1 MAKLVTIQ
9 LLVSENDESDIIDGL
24 NDALR
29 TITHPM
35 GSGSAEGSFIL
46 DYTVPSR
53 ARDVPAAIEDSITA
67 GSYTEG
73 SAFAGG
79 EQHYLLVV
87 QQDVNALRVGPFSN
101 SDDRDA
107 AARAHRKEFGED
119 DGLYWM
125 QVSAEGVVE
134 VGDFGGDELEE
145 PSLAR
150 EVVSRFHAGERV
162 ISRPVSASCFM
173 LDMGDGEQ
181 PVSMDLIADIEGISF
196 ESLVIVQDGN
206 TEFVLPASKARDF
219 YKEADW
225 LNAALNKETR
235 MGFFDWVSVKVNE
248 LPKARPT

>member
-9 LLVSENDESDIIDGL
+9 LLVNEDDESNIIDGL

-29 TITHPM
+29 MIVHPM

-46 DYTVPSR
+46 DYTVPSQ
-53 ARDVPAAIEDSITA
+53 AREVPTAIEDSIKA
-67 GSYTEG
+67 GTYIES
-73 SAFAGG
+73 SAFGNG
-79 EQHYLLVV
+79 NQHYLLIV
-87 QQDVNALRVGPFSN
+87 QQDVNALKVGPFTN
-101 SDDRDA
+101 PDDRDA

-125 QVSAEGVVE
+125 HISAEGVVE

-145 PSLAR
+145 QSLAR
-150 EVVSRFHAGERV
+150 EVVSRLSAGDRV
-162 ISRPVSASCFM
+162 ISRAVSASCFL
-173 LDMGDGEQ
+173 LDMGEGEQ
-181 PVSMDLIADIEGISF
+181 PVSVDLIAEIEDITY
-196 ESLVIVQDGN
+196 ESLVIVQEGD
-206 TEFVLPASKARDF
+206 TEYVLPASRARDF

-225 LNAALNKETR
+225 LHAALNKETR

>member
-24 NDALR
+24 NDAIR
-29 TITHPM
+29 TITNPM
-35 GSGSAEGSFIL
+35 GSGCAEGSFIL
-46 DYTVPSR
+46 DYAVPTR
-53 ARDVPAAIEDSITA
+53 ARDVPAAIEDSIAA
-67 GSYTEG
+67 GTYAEG

-162 ISRPVSASCFM
+162 ISRPASASCFM
-173 LDMGDGEQ
+173 LDLGDGEQ
-181 PVSMDLIADIEGISF
+181 PVSMDLIADIEGISY
-196 ESLVIVQDGN
+196 ETLVIVQEGN

-225 LNAALNKETR
+225 LHAALNKETR
-235 MGFFDWVSVKVNE
+235 MGFFDWVSVKVGE

>member
-24 NDALR
+24 NDVLR

-35 GSGSAEGSFIL
+35 GSGCAEGSFIL

-53 ARDVPAAIEDSITA
+53 ARDVPAAIEDSIAA
-67 GSYTEG
+67 GTYAEG

-79 EQHYLLVV
+79 DQHYVLVV
-87 QQDVNALRVGPFSN
+87 QQDVNALKVGPFLN
-101 SDDRDA
+101 PDERDA
-107 AARAHRKEFGED
+107 AARAHRKEFGQD

-125 QVSAEGVVE
+125 QISAEGVVE
-134 VGDFGGDELEE
+134 VGDYGGDELEE

-162 ISRPVSASCFM
+162 ISRPASGSCFM

-181 PVSMDLIADIEGISF
+181 PVSMDLIADIEGISY
-196 ESLVIVQDGN
+196 ETLVIVQEGN

-225 LNAALNKETR
+225 LHAALNKETR
-235 MGFFDWVSVKVNE
+235 MGFFDWVSVKVGE

>member
-1 MAKLVTIQ
+1 MAKLITIQ
-9 LLVSENDESDIIDGL
+9 LLVSENDESNIIDGL

-29 TITHPM
+29 TIVHPM
-35 GSGSAEGSFIL
+35 GSGGAEGSFIL

-53 ARDVPAAIEDSITA
+53 ARDVPTAIEDSITA
-67 GSYTEG
+67 GNYTEG

-79 EQHYLLVV
+79 DQHYVLVV
-87 QQDVNALRVGPFSN
+87 QQDVNALKVGPFQN
-101 SDDRDA
+101 PDERDA
-107 AARAHRKEFGED
+107 AARAHRKEFGQD

-125 QVSAEGVVE
+125 QISAEGVVE
-134 VGDFGGDELEE
+134 VGDYGGDELEE

-150 EVVSRFHAGERV
+150 EAVSRFHAGERV
-162 ISRPVSASCFM
+162 ISRPASASCFM

-181 PVSMDLIADIEGISF
+181 PVSMDLIADIEGISY
-196 ESLVIVQDGN
+196 ETLVIVQEGN

-225 LNAALNKETR
+225 LHAALNKETR
-235 MGFFDWVSVKVNE
+235 MGFFDWVSVKVGE

>member
-9 LLVSENDESDIIDGL
+9 LLVSENDESNIIDGL

-35 GSGSAEGSFIL
+35 GSGCAEGSFIL
-46 DYTVPSR
+46 DYAVPTR
-53 ARDVPAAIEDSITA
+53 ARDVPAAIEDSIAA
-67 GSYTEG
+67 GTYAEG

-87 QQDVNALRVGPFSN
+87 QQDVNALKVGPFTN

-162 ISRPVSASCFM
+162 ISRPASASCFM
-173 LDMGDGEQ
+173 LDLGDGEQ
-181 PVSMDLIADIEGISF
+181 PVSMELIADIEGISY
-196 ESLVIVQDGN
+196 ETLVIVQEGN

-225 LNAALNKETR
+225 LHAALNKETR
-235 MGFFDWVSVKVNE
+235 MGFFDWVSVKVGE

>member
-29 TITHPM
+29 TIVHPM
-35 GSGSAEGSFIL
+35 GSGSADGSFIL
-46 DYTVPSR
+46 DYTVPSQ
-53 ARDVPAAIEDSITA
+53 AREVPTAIEDSIKA
-67 GSYTEG
+67 GTYIES
-73 SAFAGG
+73 SAFGDG
-79 EQHYLLVV
+79 NQHYLLIV
-87 QQDVNALRVGPFSN
+87 QQDVNALKVGPFTN
-101 SDDRDA
+101 PDDRDA

-125 QVSAEGVVE
+125 HINAEGIVE

-145 PSLAR
+145 QSLAR
-150 EVVSRFHAGERV
+150 EVVSRLSAGDRV

-173 LDMGDGEQ
+173 LDMGEGEQ
-181 PVSMDLIADIEGISF
+181 PVSVDLIAEIEDITY
-196 ESLVIVQDGN
+196 ESLVIVQEGD
-206 TEFVLPASKARDF
+206 TEYVLPASRARDF

-225 LNAALNKETR
+225 LNSALNKETR

>member
-9 LLVSENDESDIIDGL
+9 LLVSEDDESNIIDGL

-29 TITHPM
+29 TIVHPM

-53 ARDVPAAIEDSITA
+53 ALEVPAAIEESIKA
-67 GSYTEG
+67 GTYIES
-73 SAFAGG
+73 SAFGDG
-79 EQHYLLVV
+79 NQHYLLIV
-87 QQDVNALRVGPFSN
+87 QQDVNALKVGPFMN
-101 SDDRDA
+101 PDDRDA

-125 QVSAEGVVE
+125 HINAEGVVE

-150 EVVSRFHAGERV
+150 EVINRFFAGERV

-173 LDMGDGEQ
+173 LNMGEGEQ
-181 PVSMDLIADIEGISF
+181 PVSVDLIAEIEGINY
-196 ESLVIVQDGN
+196 ESLVIVQEG
-206 TEFVLPASKARDF
+206 EMEYVLPASRARDF
-219 YKEADW
+219 YNEADW
-225 LNAALNKETR
+225 LKAALNKETR
-235 MGFFDWVSVKVNE
+235 LGFFEWVSVKVNE
-248 LPKARPT
+248 LPKARQT

>member
-29 TITHPM
+29 TIVHPM

-46 DYTVPSR
+46 DFTVPSR
-53 ARDVPAAIEDSITA
+53 ARDVPTAIEDSIIA
-67 GSYTEG
+67 GNYTEG
-73 SAFAGG
+73 SAFSGG
-79 EQHYLLVV
+79 DQHYVLVV
-87 QQDVNALRVGPFSN
+87 QQDVNALKVGPFQN
-101 SDDRDA
+101 PDERDA
-107 AARAHRKEFGED
+107 AARAHRKEFGQD

-125 QVSAEGVVE
+125 QISAEGVVE
-134 VGDFGGDELEE
+134 VGDYGGDELEE

-162 ISRPVSASCFM
+162 ISRPASASCFM

-181 PVSMDLIADIEGISF
+181 PVSMDLIADIEGISY
-196 ESLVIVQDGN
+196 ETLVIVQEGK

-225 LNAALNKETR
+225 LHAALNKETR
-235 MGFFDWVSVKVNE
+235 MGFFDWVSVKVGE

>member
-29 TITHPM
+29 TIVHPM

-46 DYTVPSR
+46 DFTVPSR
-53 ARDVPAAIEDSITA
+53 ARDVPTAIEDSIIA
-67 GSYTEG
+67 GNYTEG

-79 EQHYLLVV
+79 DQHYVLVV
-87 QQDVNALRVGPFSN
+87 QQDVNALKVGPFHN
-101 SDDRDA
+101 PDERDA
-107 AARAHRKEFGED
+107 AARAHRKEFGQD

-125 QVSAEGVVE
+125 QISAEGVVE
-134 VGDFGGDELEE
+134 VGDYGGDELEE

-162 ISRPVSASCFM
+162 ISRPTSASCFM

-181 PVSMDLIADIEGISF
+181 PVSMDLIADIEGISY
-196 ESLVIVQDGN
+196 ETLVIVQEGN

-225 LNAALNKETR
+225 LHAALNKETR
-235 MGFFDWVSVKVNE
+235 MGFFDWVSVKVGE

>member
-24 NDALR
+24 NDVLR

-53 ARDVPAAIEDSITA
+53 ARDVPAAIEDSISA
-67 GSYTEG
+67 GNYTEG

-87 QQDVNALRVGPFSN
+87 QQDVNALRVGPFWN

-125 QVSAEGVVE
+125 QVSAEGAVE

-162 ISRPVSASCFM
+162 ISRPASASCFM

-181 PVSMDLIADIEGISF
+181 PVSMDLIADIEGVSY
-196 ESLVIVQDGN
+196 ESLVIVQEGN

-225 LNAALNKETR
+225 LHAALNKETR
-235 MGFFDWVSVKVNE
+235 MGFFDWVSVKVGE